1 MADSTNIKKY
11 LGLNAVERLIENI
24 KVELSKKQDSG
35 LCVPIDQGTDNAG
48 KFLCVGSDG
57 KVVPTESSGSG
68 GGGNL
73 GGIIQWGDFI
83 AANAYVWGN
92 MNGSITK

>member
-1 MADSTNIKKY
+1 
-11 LGLNAVERLIENI
+11 
-24 KVELSKKQDSG
+24 
-35 LCVPIDQGTDNAG
+35 
-48 KFLCVGSDG
+48 LCVGSDG
-57 KVVPTESSGSG
+57 KVVPTEFSGSG
-68 GGGNL
+68 GGSL